1 MKRVLAAGALLI
13 AVLVCG
19 GFVAAEIAGVSVPVA
34 LSHTL
39 APPEQGVV
47 TAVVDGATLEV
58 RAGDRVNR
66 VRLEGL
72 QIPTVAAPDRPG
84 QCLGPEAGAILG
96 GVAPVG
102 SELHL
107 VHRRDAAGRPVV
119 RAYTGHGLLVN
130 GEVVR
135 LGFAQVVPSDDG
147 PFTAELRRAAEE
159 ATTERRGLHSP
170 AIGCTAAGQVQNV
183 LTLVAG
189 VPEAGPPGAPGVELN
204 ALASTATDVRVTT
217 DDLVWSFGQDRTD
230 PTWSVLEPAERA
242 DLTTRLRTASDQVA
256 AREIAL
262 RAAASAAFSDEA
274 TRTAVQTEVNRE
286 AQRLAKIRKAEADR
300 LAAIRRARAA
310 QQAAVLRQ
318 ALEEA
323 RSRRSGGSE
332 GSSRR

>member
-1 MKRVLAAGALLI
+1 MKRVLMIGVVAI

-19 GFVAAEIAGVSVPVA
+19 GFVVAEITGVSVPVA
-34 LSHTL
+34 LSHKI

-47 TAVVDGATLEV
+47 AGVVDGATLEV
-58 RAGDRVNR
+58 RSGDRVNR

-84 QCLGPEAGAILG
+84 QCLGPEASAILG
-96 GVAPVG
+96 GVAPIG
-102 SELHL
+102 SELRL
-107 VHRRDAAGRPVV
+107 VHGVDASGRAVV
-119 RAYTGHGLLVN
+119 RAYTGNGLLVN
-130 GEVVR
+130 AEVTR

-159 ATTERRGLHSP
+159 ATAGQRGLHSP
-170 AIGCTAAGQVQNV
+170 VIGCTAAGQVRNV

-189 VPEAGPPGAPGVELN
+189 IPEAGPPGAPSVELN
-204 ALASTATDVRVTT
+204 ALASTATDVRATT
-217 DDLVWSFGQDRTD
+217 DELLWSFDQDRTD

-242 DLTTRLRTASDQVA
+242 DLATKLRTAGDQAA
-256 AREIAL
+256 AREVTL

-310 QQAAVLRQ
+310 QQAAALRQ

-323 RSRRSGGSE
+323 RTRRSRAE
-332 GSSRR
+332 GSPSR